1 MSDEGRRTFLE
12 KMSVSHE
19 TEKKLALYADTLK
32 AWNRK
37 INLVSPSTINQLWER
52 HFLDSAQLTEYIP
65 KNIQKQ
71 GDLGSGAGFPGLIM
85 ALLCPHKIELVES
98 DHRKVA
104 FMREVSRLT
113 QSSHVTFQAN
123 RIEKATPLKADLIT
137 ARALA
142 SLTKLIDLSI
152 PHLNAGGTC
161 LFLKGEDVQKEIQE
175 ARKTFSFSLVTFQSK
190 TSDSGVIV
198 QLNEIRKIS

>member
-1 MSDEGRRTFLE
+1 MSDEGRRNFLE
-12 KMSVSHE
+12 KLPVSHE
-19 TEKKLALYADTLK
+19 TEKKLVLYAETLK
-32 AWNRK
+32 VWNKK
-37 INLVSPSTINQLWER
+37 INLVSPSTIHQLWER

-65 KNIQKQ
+65 ENIQKQ
-71 GDLGSGAGFPGLIM
+71 GDIGSGAGFPGLIM

-98 DHRKVA
+98 DQRKVA

-113 QSSHVTFQAN
+113 KSTHVTFQAT
-123 RIEKATPLKADLIT
+123 RIEKAIPIKADIIT

-152 PHLNAGGTC
+152 PHLNEGGTC
-161 LFLKGEDVQKEIQE
+161 LFLKGEDVQKEIDE
-175 ARKTFSFSLVTFQSK
+175 AEKTFSFALETFQSK

-198 QLNEIRKIS
+198 RLSEIRKK